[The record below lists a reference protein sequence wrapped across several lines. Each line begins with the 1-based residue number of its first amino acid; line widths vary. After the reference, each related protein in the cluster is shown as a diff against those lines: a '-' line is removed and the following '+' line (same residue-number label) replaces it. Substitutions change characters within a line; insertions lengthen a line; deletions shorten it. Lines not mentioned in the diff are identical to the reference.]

1 MRLPFKANDETTE
14 EYISVIKELCII
26 QHEDTWYKDK
36 SHAVLFPDLEDAK
49 KKVAKPHYWILN
61 SIDEYDAAEDKQ
73 PALLAMAQIVFNTN
87 NYSEKLVSENENIE
101 AKTEL
106 AQSLINFDIEIPV
119 IAEHMISMDV
129 PKYARLMMDVAT
141 AETHISEWLKQ

>member
-14 EYISVIKELCII
+14 EYIAVIKELCII

-36 SHAVLFPDLEDAK
+36 SHAVLYPDLEDAK

-106 AQSLINFDIEIPV
+106 VQSLVNFDIEMSA

-129 PKYARLMMDVAT
+129 PKYARLMMDAAN
-141 AETHISEWLKQ
+141 AETQITEWLK

>member
-14 EYISVIKELCII
+14 EYIAVIKELCII

-36 SHAVLFPDLEDAK
+36 SHAVLYPDLEDAK
-49 KKVAKPHYWILN
+49 KKVAKPQYWILN
-61 SIDEYDAAEDKQ
+61 SIDEYDVAEDKQ
-73 PALLAMAQIVFNTN
+73 SALLAMAQIVFNTN

-106 AQSLINFDIEIPV
+106 AQSLINFDIEIPA

-129 PKYARLMMDVAT
+129 PKYARLMMDAAT
-141 AETHISEWLKQ
+141 AETQIADWLK

>member
-73 PALLAMAQIVFNTN
+73 AALLAMAQIVFNTN

-106 AQSLINFDIEIPV
+106 AQSLINFEIEIPV

-129 PKYARLMMDVAT
+129 PKYARLMMDAAT
-141 AETHISEWLKQ
+141 AETHISEWLK

>member
-14 EYISVIKELCII
+14 EYIAVIKELCII

-36 SHAVLFPDLEDAK
+36 SHAVLYPDLEDAK

-61 SIDEYDAAEDKQ
+61 SIDEHDAAEDKQ

-106 AQSLINFDIEIPV
+106 VQSLVNFDIEMSA
-119 IAEHMISMDV
+119 IAEHMVSMDV
-129 PKYARLMMDVAT
+129 PKYARLMMDAAT
-141 AETHISEWLKQ
+141 AETQITEWLK

>member
-14 EYISVIKELCII
+14 EYIAVIKELCII

-36 SHAVLFPDLEDAK
+36 SHAVLYPDLEDAK

-73 PALLAMAQIVFNTN
+73 SALLAMAQIVFNTN

-106 AQSLINFDIEIPV
+106 AQSLVNFDIEMSA

-129 PKYARLMMDVAT
+129 PKYARLMMDAAN
-141 AETHISEWLKQ
+141 AETQIAEWLK

>member
-73 PALLAMAQIVFNTN
+73 AALLTMAQIVFNTN

-106 AQSLINFDIEIPV
+106 AQSLINFEIEIPV

-129 PKYARLMMDVAT
+129 PKYARLMMDAAT
-141 AETHISEWLKQ
+141 AETHISEWLK

>member
-14 EYISVIKELCII
+14 EYIAVIKELCII

-36 SHAVLFPDLEDAK
+36 SHAVLYPDLEDAK

-106 AQSLINFDIEIPV
+106 VQSLVNFDIEMSA
-119 IAEHMISMDV
+119 IAEHMVSMDV
-129 PKYARLMMDVAT
+129 PKYARLMMDAAT
-141 AETHISEWLKQ
+141 AETQIADWLK

>member
-14 EYISVIKELCII
+14 EYIAVIKELCII

-36 SHAVLFPDLEDAK
+36 SHAVLYPDLEDAK
-49 KKVAKPHYWILN
+49 KKVAKPQYWILN
-61 SIDEYDAAEDKQ
+61 SIDEYDVAEDKQ
-73 PALLAMAQIVFNTN
+73 SALLAMAQIVFNTN

-106 AQSLINFDIEIPV
+106 AQSLVNFDIDIPA

-129 PKYARLMMDVAT
+129 PKYARLMMDAAT
-141 AETHISEWLKQ
+141 AQTQIADWLK

>member
-73 PALLAMAQIVFNTN
+73 AALLAMAQIVFNTN

-129 PKYARLMMDVAT
+129 PKYDR
-141 AETHISEWLKQ
+141 

>member
-36 SHAVLFPDLEDAK
+36 SHAVLFPDLDDAK

-141 AETHISEWLKQ
+141 AETHISEWLK

>member
-73 PALLAMAQIVFNTN
+73 AALLAMAQIVFNTN

-106 AQSLINFDIEIPV
+106 AQSLINFDIEMPV

-129 PKYARLMMDVAT
+129 PKYARLMMDAAT
-141 AETHISEWLKQ
+141 AETHISEWLK

>member
-14 EYISVIKELCII
+14 EYIAVIKELCII

-36 SHAVLFPDLEDAK
+36 SHAVLYPDLEDAK

-106 AQSLINFDIEIPV
+106 AQSLVNFDIEMSA

-129 PKYARLMMDVAT
+129 PKYARLMMDAAN
-141 AETHISEWLKQ
+141 AETQITEWLK

>member
-14 EYISVIKELCII
+14 EYIAVIKELCII

-36 SHAVLFPDLEDAK
+36 SHAVLYPDLEDAK
-49 KKVAKPHYWILN
+49 KKVAKPQYWILN
-61 SIDEYDAAEDKQ
+61 SIDEYDVAKDKQ
-73 PALLAMAQIVFNTN
+73 SALLAMAQIVFNTN

-106 AQSLINFDIEIPV
+106 AQSLVNFDIDISA

-129 PKYARLMMDVAT
+129 PKYARLMMDAAT
-141 AETHISEWLKQ
+141 AETQIADWLK

>member
-106 AQSLINFDIEIPV
+106 AQSLINFEIEIPV
-119 IAEHMISMDV
+119 IAEHMVSMDV
-129 PKYARLMMDVAT
+129 PKYARLMMDAAT
-141 AETHISEWLKQ
+141 AETHISEWLK

>member
-1 MRLPFKANDETTE
+1 MRLPFKANDETIE
-14 EYISVIKELCII
+14 EYIAVIKELCII

-36 SHAVLFPDLEDAK
+36 SHAVLYPDLEDAK
-49 KKVAKPHYWILN
+49 KKVAKPQYWILN
-61 SIDEYDAAEDKQ
+61 SIDEYDVAEDKQ
-73 PALLAMAQIVFNTN
+73 SALLAMAQIVFNTN

-106 AQSLINFDIEIPV
+106 AQSLVNFDIHISA

-129 PKYARLMMDVAT
+129 PKYARLMMDAAT
-141 AETHISEWLKQ
+141 AETQIADWLK

>member
-14 EYISVIKELCII
+14 EYIAVIKELCII

-36 SHAVLFPDLEDAK
+36 SHAVLYPDLEDAK
-49 KKVAKPHYWILN
+49 KKVAKPQYWILN
-61 SIDEYDAAEDKQ
+61 SIDEYDVAEDKQ
-73 PALLAMAQIVFNTN
+73 SALLAMAQIVFNTN
-87 NYSEKLVSENENIE
+87 NYSEKLVSENENLE

-106 AQSLINFDIEIPV
+106 AQSLINFDIEIPA

-129 PKYARLMMDVAT
+129 PKYARLMMDAAT
-141 AETHISEWLKQ
+141 AETQIADWLK

>member
-1 MRLPFKANDETTE
+1 
-14 EYISVIKELCII
+14 
-26 QHEDTWYKDK
+26 
-36 SHAVLFPDLEDAK
+36 
-49 KKVAKPHYWILN
+49 
-61 SIDEYDAAEDKQ
+61 
-73 PALLAMAQIVFNTN
+73 MAQIVFNTN

-106 AQSLINFDIEIPV
+106 AQSLINFEIEIPV

-141 AETHISEWLKQ
+141 AETHISEWLK

>member
-14 EYISVIKELCII
+14 EYIAVIKELCII

-73 PALLAMAQIVFNTN
+73 SALLAMAQIVFNTN

-106 AQSLINFDIEIPV
+106 AQSLINFDIEIQA

-129 PKYARLMMDVAT
+129 PKYARLMMDAAT
-141 AETHISEWLKQ
+141 AETQIADWLK

>member
-1 MRLPFKANDETTE
+1 MRLPFKANNETTE
-14 EYISVIKELCII
+14 EYIAVIKELCII

-36 SHAVLFPDLEDAK
+36 SHAVLYPDLEDAK
-49 KKVAKPHYWILN
+49 KKVAKPQYWILN
-61 SIDEYDAAEDKQ
+61 SIDEYDVAEDKQ
-73 PALLAMAQIVFNTN
+73 SALLAMAQIVFNTN

-106 AQSLINFDIEIPV
+106 AQSLVNFDIDISA

-129 PKYARLMMDVAT
+129 PKYARLMMDAAT
-141 AETHISEWLKQ
+141 AETQIADWLK

>member
-1 MRLPFKANDETTE
+1 MRLPFKASDETTE
-14 EYISVIKELCII
+14 EYISIIKELCII

-36 SHAVLFPDLEDAK
+36 SHAMLYPDLEDAK

-61 SIDEYDAAEDKQ
+61 SIDEYDAAEEKQ
-73 PALLAMAQIVFNTN
+73 PGLLAIAQIVFNTN

-106 AQSLINFDIEIPV
+106 AESLANFDIEVSV

-129 PKYARLMMDVAT
+129 PKYARLMTDAAT
-141 AETHISEWLKQ
+141 AETQIGEWLK

>member
-73 PALLAMAQIVFNTN
+73 AALLAMAQIVFNTN

-106 AQSLINFDIEIPV
+106 AQSLINFEIEIPV

-129 PKYARLMMDVAT
+129 PKYARLMMDAAT

>member
-14 EYISVIKELCII
+14 EYISIIKELCII

-36 SHAVLFPDLEDAK
+36 SHAMLYPDLEDAK

-61 SIDEYDAAEDKQ
+61 SIDEYDAAEEKQ
-73 PALLAMAQIVFNTN
+73 PGLLAIAQIVFNTN

-106 AQSLINFDIEIPV
+106 VQSLANFDIEVSV
-119 IAEHMISMDV
+119 IAEHMISMGV
-129 PKYARLMMDVAT
+129 PKYARLMTDAAT
-141 AETHISEWLKQ
+141 AETQIGEWLK

>member
-14 EYISVIKELCII
+14 EYIAVIKELCII

-36 SHAVLFPDLEDAK
+36 SHAVLYPDLEDAK
-49 KKVAKPHYWILN
+49 KKVAKPQYWILN
-61 SIDEYDAAEDKQ
+61 SIDEYDVAEDKQ
-73 PALLAMAQIVFNTN
+73 SALLAMAQIVFNTN

-106 AQSLINFDIEIPV
+106 AQSLINFDIEIPA

-129 PKYARLMMDVAT
+129 PKYARLMMDAAT
-141 AETHISEWLKQ
+141 AENQIADWLK

>member
-14 EYISVIKELCII
+14 EYIAVIKELCII

-36 SHAVLFPDLEDAK
+36 SHAVLYPDLEDAK

-73 PALLAMAQIVFNTN
+73 PALLTMAQIVFNTN

-106 AQSLINFDIEIPV
+106 VQSLVNFDIEMSA

-129 PKYARLMMDVAT
+129 PKYARLMMDAAT
-141 AETHISEWLKQ
+141 AETQIAEWLK

>member
-1 MRLPFKANDETTE
+1 MRLPFKANDENTE
-14 EYISVIKELCII
+14 EYIAVIKELCII

-36 SHAVLFPDLEDAK
+36 SHAVLYPDLEDAK
-49 KKVAKPHYWILN
+49 KKVAKPQYWILN
-61 SIDEYDAAEDKQ
+61 SIDEYDVAEDKQ
-73 PALLAMAQIVFNTN
+73 SALLAMAQIVFNTN

-106 AQSLINFDIEIPV
+106 AQSLVNFDIDISA

-129 PKYARLMMDVAT
+129 PKYARLMMDAAT
-141 AETHISEWLKQ
+141 AETQIADWLK

>member
-14 EYISVIKELCII
+14 EYIAVIKELCII

-36 SHAVLFPDLEDAK
+36 SHAVLYPDLEDAK

-73 PALLAMAQIVFNTN
+73 AALLAIAQIVFNTN

-106 AQSLINFDIEIPV
+106 VQSLVNFDIEMSA

-129 PKYARLMMDVAT
+129 PKYARLMMDAAT
-141 AETHISEWLKQ
+141 AETQITEWLK

>member
-14 EYISVIKELCII
+14 EYISIIKELCII

-36 SHAVLFPDLEDAK
+36 SHAMLYPDLEDAK

-61 SIDEYDAAEDKQ
+61 SIDEYDAAEEKQ
-73 PALLAMAQIVFNTN
+73 PGLLAIAQIVFNTN

-106 AQSLINFDIEIPV
+106 AESLANFDIEVSV

-129 PKYARLMMDVAT
+129 PKYARLMTDAAT
-141 AETHISEWLKQ
+141 AETQIGEWLK

>member
-14 EYISVIKELCII
+14 EYIAVIKELCII

-36 SHAVLFPDLEDAK
+36 SHAVLYPDLEDAK

-61 SIDEYDAAEDKQ
+61 SIDEHDAAEDKQ

-106 AQSLINFDIEIPV
+106 VQSLVNFDIEMPA
-119 IAEHMISMDV
+119 IAEHMVSMDV
-129 PKYARLMMDVAT
+129 PKYARLMMDAAT
-141 AETHISEWLKQ
+141 AETQITEWLK

>member
-14 EYISVIKELCII
+14 EYIAVIKELCII

-36 SHAVLFPDLEDAK
+36 SHAVLYPDLEDAK
-49 KKVAKPHYWILN
+49 KKVAKPQYWILN
-61 SIDEYDAAEDKQ
+61 SIDEYDVAEDKQ
-73 PALLAMAQIVFNTN
+73 SALLAMAQIVFNTN

-106 AQSLINFDIEIPV
+106 AQSLVNFDIHISA

-129 PKYARLMMDVAT
+129 PKYARLMMDAAT
-141 AETHISEWLKQ
+141 AETQIADWLK

>member
-87 NYSEKLVSENENIE
+87 NYSEKLVSENENID

-106 AQSLINFDIEIPV
+106 AQSLINFDIEMPV
-119 IAEHMISMDV
+119 IAAHMISMDV
-129 PKYARLMMDVAT
+129 PKYARLIMDAAT
-141 AETHISEWLKQ
+141 AETHISEWLK

>member
-73 PALLAMAQIVFNTN
+73 PALLAMAQIIFNTN

-106 AQSLINFDIEIPV
+106 AQSLINFEIEIPV

-129 PKYARLMMDVAT
+129 PKYARLMMDAAT
-141 AETHISEWLKQ
+141 AETHISEWLK